1 MVKHTQTIRRLLPVG
16 CFTNFLYV
24 FLQETWRQSIV
35 QASQSV
41 TWQTIH
47 YVPGCQLIDNALCV
61 THVMTVS
68 NHPPVNPLPLFLTR
82 FFSTC
87 LYKANF
93 ENFHPTLRIQ
103 WRLIFAIVIRCY
115 RLRLWVGF
123 FFNYICVLLIDA
135 L

>member
-1 MVKHTQTIRRLLPVG
+1 MVEHIQTIRRLLPVG

-24 FLQETWRQSIV
+24 FLQETWWQS
-35 QASQSV
+35 SQSV
-41 TWQTIH
+41 TWQTIY
-47 YVPGCQLIDNALCV
+47 YVPRCQLIDNALCV

-68 NHPPVNPLPLFLTR
+68 NHPPVNPLALFLTR

-93 ENFHPTLRIQ
+93 ENLHSTLRIQ
-103 WRLIFAIVIRCY
+103 WRFIFAIVIRCY

-123 FFNYICVLLIDA
+123 FFNYTCVLLIDV